1 MGCIYQ
7 NLKSVTYQNNIIESC
22 KIKFY
27 EDKVMDKFDSDTM
40 LMGFDNCVFD
50 MRENILREGRPKDY
64 ITMSNK
70 INLPIH
76 KNELPL
82 KVSELTELIQ
92 ERVGKTKTD
101 KYGEEMWDTDKWDN
115 GDKNFYNSVRRD
127 INRFFFQILP
137 NKELR
142 KYCVKFIASRLCGD
156 VLEQRFSI
164 ITGCGANGKSIL
176 ILFLEQNSKNFLFS

>member
-1 MGCIYQ
+1 M
-7 NLKSVTYQNNIIESC
+7 
-22 KIKFY
+22 
-27 EDKVMDKFDSDTM
+27 
-40 LMGFDNCVFD
+40 
-50 MRENILREGRPKDY
+50 
-64 ITMSNK
+64 
-70 INLPIH
+70 
-76 KNELPL
+76 PL

-101 KYGEEMWDTDKWDN
+101 KYGDEMWDTDKWDN

-142 KYCVKFIASRLCGD
+142 KYGVKFIASRLCGD

-176 ILFLEQNSKNFLFS
+176 IDLIRKCCNILH